1 MTALLSTPRLELL
14 DSLIDADI
22 EVDRLLGQ
30 LQSLDRRLGRAH
42 RAMAGPE
49 ARTPLGYAYLRRAE
63 GEYEAALGQLRVAC
77 REARALAQ
85 ID

>member
-14 DSLIDADI
+14 DSLIAADI

-30 LQSLDRRLGRAH
+30 LQGLDRRLGRAH
-42 RAMAGPE
+42 RAMAGPDP
-49 ARTPLGYAYLRRAE
+49 RTALGSAYLRRAE
-63 GEYEAALGQLRVAC
+63 GEYETALGRLRDARRGAEALC
-77 REARALAQ
+77 R